1 MDSPQVLSARA
12 LMGRLW
18 RSHIRTSLP
27 TLRLALLAMALNAAA
42 QAGYVQV
49 VQHLVDDVLVAGDE
63 ALIVLISLT
72 IVALG
77 LVQGF
82 SFYFSTVILARVGL
96 GVIASFQSAMFGHLV
111 HADLGFF
118 DDSRTGALISRF
130 TNDVNLMRQALSTAL
145 ATLVKDSL
153 TIVFLL
159 GVLFHMNW
167 LLTVIVLF
175 VFPTTLILVLR
186 IGLRIRRIT
195 RSAQASWGEFTTTLE
210 QTFVGIRHIKAY
222 GLEERERRQADAVI
236 ERIRRL
242 AVKAARVQALS
253 RPIMEFLAAVAISAV
268 IYYGGTQVAAGTI
281 TPGTIVAFLVAFLVA
296 YRPVKHLVS
305 VNAAIQQGLVGAQRC
320 FELLD
325 RKPEIVD
332 APDAAPLRAS
342 RGEIL
347 FDDVYFSYSGGPAA
361 LSGLS
366 LSFPAGRTSALVG
379 ASGAGKTTILN
390 LIPRFYDVTSGRV
403 SIDGQDLR
411 GVTLAS
417 LRANIALV
425 SQEVSL
431 FDDTVYANIAC
442 GRAGASEQEVHAAAR
457 DAGAHDFV
465 EAMPDG
471 YLTRVGEFGV
481 RLSGGQRQRIAIA
494 RAMLKD
500 APILLL
506 DEATSALD
514 TETER
519 LVQAALERLKQG
531 RTTVVIAHR
540 LSTVANADV
549 IHVIDKGRVIE
560 SGGHG
565 ALLAQSGVYAR
576 LHALQFAGA
585 GRRIA

>member
-1 MDSPQVLSARA
+1 MDSPQVPSTRTLV
-12 LMGRLW
+12 GRLW
-18 RSHIRTSLP
+18 RSHIRANLP
-27 TLRLALLAMALNAAA
+27 ALRLAALAMALGAAA
-42 QAGYVQV
+42 TAGYVQV
-49 VQHLVDDVLVAGDE
+49 VQELVDEVLVAGDE
-63 ALIVLISLT
+63 TLIVGVSLA

-82 SFYFSTVILARVGL
+82 SAYFSTVILARIGQ

-130 TNDVNLMRQALSTAL
+130 TNDVNLMRQALSTTL
-145 ATLVKDSL
+145 ATLVRDSL
-153 TIVFLL
+153 TISFLL

-167 LLTVIVLF
+167 LLTLIVLF
-175 VFPTTLILVLR
+175 VFPATLVLVLR
-186 IGLRIRRIT
+186 IGRRIRRIT
-195 RSAQASWGEFTTTLE
+195 RSAQTSWGEFTATLE
-210 QTFVGIRHIKAY
+210 QTLTGIRHIKAY
-222 GLEERERRQADAVI
+222 GLEERERRQADAAI

-242 AVKAARVQALS
+242 AIKAVRVQAVS
-253 RPIMEFLAAVAISAV
+253 RPIMEFLGAVAISAV
-268 IYYGGTQVAAGTI
+268 IFYGGAQVASGKI
-281 TPGTIVAFLVAFLVA
+281 TPGTIVAFLTAFLVA
-296 YRPVKHLVS
+296 YRPVKNLVS

-325 RKPEIVD
+325 REPEIVD
-332 APDAAPLRAS
+332 ARDAAPLRVH

-347 FDDVYFSYSGGPAA
+347 FDDVCFAYSGGPAA

-366 LSFPAGRTSALVG
+366 LAFPAGRTSALVG

-390 LIPRFYDVTSGRV
+390 LIPRFYDVTSGGV

-411 GVTLAS
+411 GLTLAS
-417 LRANIALV
+417 LRAKIALV

-442 GRAGASEQEVHAAAR
+442 GRAGASEPEVHAAAR
-457 DAGAHDFV
+457 DAGAHDFI

-481 RLSGGQRQRIAIA
+481 RLSGGQRQRVAIA

-500 APILLL
+500 APVLLL

-560 SGGHG
+560 SGAHG

-576 LHALQFAGA
+576 LHALQFAAA